1 MYEVLRRE
9 QIRLV
14 KREFL
19 DFVVVYFIND
29 ILGFI
34 FSYIDIG
41 FCLYIEYQY
50 SVRVINVISLVQSFW

>member
-41 FCLYIEYQY
+41 FRLYIEYQY

>member
-1 MYEVLRRE
+1 M
-9 QIRLV
+9 

-19 DFVVVYFIND
+19 DVVVMYFIND

-41 FCLYIEYQY
+41 LYLYIEYYY
-50 SVRVINVISLVQSFW
+50 SVRVINVISLV

>member
-41 FCLYIEYQY
+41 LYLYIEYYY

>member
-41 FCLYIEYQY
+41 LYLYIEYQY

>member
-41 FCLYIEYQY
+41 LYLYIEY
-50 SVRVINVISLVQSFW
+50 